1 MKKIL
6 IQTIAILIAAYLLP
20 GVYVSNALV
29 AIIVAL
35 VLAFVQQVVKP
46 IFILLTLP
54 ITFLTLGL
62 FLLFVNAIMIKFVAF
77 LVPGFAVS
85 SLFSALVFSLLLT
98 LVKLFLEGL
107 EKEKD

>member
-6 IQTIAILIAAYLLP
+6 IHTIAILIVAYLLP
-20 GVYVSNALV
+20 GVYVSNPLV

-35 VLAFVQQVVKP
+35 VLAFVQQIVKP

-54 ITFLTLGL
+54 ITFLTLGF